1 MRYETPIFLGVVTLV
16 VASSGTV
23 LLAPPANC
31 QQHVSIQSPPAQ
43 AQPAV
48 LTTQSQTAAAP
59 AAPSTVTPAQSV
71 ASITPPQAAATQ
83 MKSAESTPAQK
94 ALDPLT
100 AAMAALPASLST
112 LARREFETAFRKL
125 PSFCQ
130 DWQSKLHEREINNL
144 ANLAWQQKNAYETAT
159 YVGYGKVDGCLC
171 KESAE
176 GVPIGKV
183 TYDEYQ
189 YYLVGKTLNEAKV
202 AKPKLTGTTRTLEI
216 FSWDKEQWFY

>member
-1 MRYETPIFLGVVTLV
+1 MPG
-16 VASSGTV
+16 
-23 LLAPPANC
+23 
-31 QQHVSIQSPPAQ
+31 
-43 AQPAV
+43 
-48 LTTQSQTAAAP
+48 
-59 AAPSTVTPAQSV
+59 QSV
-71 ASITPPQAAATQ
+71 ASITPPQATALQ
-83 MKSAESTPAQK
+83 MKSAESTPGQK
-94 ALDPLT
+94 APDPLM
-100 AAMAALPASLST
+100 AAMAALPASLPT
-112 LARREFETAFRKL
+112 LARHEFETAFRRL

-144 ANLAWQQKNAYETAT
+144 AHLTWQEKNGYETAT

-189 YYLVGKTLNEAKV
+189 YYLTGKTLNDAKV
-202 AKPKLTGTTRTLEI
+202 AKPKLTGTTHTLEI

>member
-1 MRYETPIFLGVVTLV
+1 MRYETPIFPGVVTVL
-16 VASSGTV
+16 AAFFSTV
-23 LLAPPANC
+23 LLVPPANC
-31 QQHVSIQSPPAQ
+31 QQHASIQSPPAQ
-43 AQPAV
+43 AEPAA
-48 LTTQSQTAAAP
+48 LTTQSQMGVPPT
-59 AAPSTVTPAQSV
+59 QSV
-71 ASITPPQAAATQ
+71 ASLTPPQATVSVQ
-83 MKSAESTPAQK
+83 KQSGESKPAPK
-94 ALDPLT
+94 NSDPLT
-100 AAMAALPASLST
+100 AALAALPASLSA
-112 LARREFETAFRKL
+112 LARHEFETAFRKL

-144 ANLAWQQKNAYETAT
+144 ANLTWQVKNGYETAI

-189 YYLVGKTLNEAKV
+189 YYLVGKTLNEAKT
-202 AKPKLTGTTRTLEI
+202 AKPKLTGTTHTLEI

>member
-1 MRYETPIFLGVVTLV
+1 MRYETPIFLGVVTV
-16 VASSGTV
+16 VTAFLGT
-23 LLAPPANC
+23 LLFVPPANC
-31 QQHVSIQSPPAQ
+31 QQHVSIQSPPDQ
-43 AQPAV
+43 AQPAA
-48 LTTQSQTAAAP
+48 LTTQSQTGAP
-59 AAPSTVTPAQSV
+59 PTQSV
-71 ASITPPQAAATQ
+71 ASLSPPQATVSILTQ
-83 MKSAESTPAQK
+83 SGESKPAPK
-94 ALDPLT
+94 NPDPLT
-100 AAMAALPASLST
+100 AAMAALPATLST
-112 LARREFETAFRKL
+112 LARHEFETAFRKL

-144 ANLAWQQKNAYETAT
+144 AHLAWQEKNGYETAT
-159 YVGYGKVDGCLC
+159 YVGYGKVNGCLC

-189 YYLVGKTLNEAKV
+189 YYLVGKSLNEAKV

>member
-1 MRYETPIFLGVVTLV
+1 MRYETPIFLGVVTV
-16 VASSGTV
+16 VTAFLGT
-23 LLAPPANC
+23 LLFVPPANC

-43 AQPAV
+43 AQPSA
-48 LTTQSQTAAAP
+48 LTTQSQTGASPTQSGESKPAP
-59 AAPSTVTPAQSV
+59 KNP
-71 ASITPPQAAATQ
+71 
-83 MKSAESTPAQK
+83 
-94 ALDPLT
+94 DPLT
-100 AAMAALPASLST
+100 AAMAALPATLST
-112 LARREFETAFRKL
+112 LARHEFETAFRKL

-144 ANLAWQQKNAYETAT
+144 AHVAWQEKNGYETAT
-159 YVGYGKVDGCLC
+159 YVGYGKVNGCLC

-189 YYLVGKTLNEAKV
+189 YYLVGKSLNEAKV